1 MDFKN
6 LKIKEEKEKMKVK
19 LINNHLN
26 QKGITLI
33 ALVVTI
39 VVLLILAAVTISAV
53 FGENGLLKT
62 IEIAKEKNKI
72 AEYKEDLNQKLLEA
86 KMNVLLDNSK
96 VLEETRKIIL
106 RDKKY
111 DGAVVSEVEDNKF
124 TVITKEGYKFE
135 VTPDGAEYLE
145 KTSGTIEGN
154 KGSIVMTAVVEE
166 GKAKITFEPKT
177 EKTMEQWMSE
187 LLEKHTADKSESDL
201 EAEYVKA
208 YNEKNSTTYEDFDK
222 YLTATNK
229 TREDLKKEA
238 DEDGFSYKAYLFVQ
252 KTIYSQDMGSLME
265 LFFAYALDLSG
276 IETDYNKQLEI
287 INDTDKLKEKVVQIL
302 ECNSFEE
309 LLAEHNLTEE
319 SLEQE
324 MQENNATYN
333 QVLCALAVAFYQ
345 PITVNVSNGD
355 SFKVNFTDIMDSIPY
370 EYTPSTGGT
379 LTLNAT
385 GPQGMAG
392 TIDIEFATQNLIPV
406 GGTYTKAETGEVLV
420 GNGTTVCFPESPT
433 KLDKYTYQDYEYR
446 YQDVFIWGVWAS
458 ENEGLKDAVTTP
470 EDCMWIAH
478 VADNTKTEYAKMLD
492 DVNGVNVNYLTGA
505 FYDCKNMTKAP
516 VISANAIN
524 IGAMFEGCSSL
535 KDISNI
541 TITDKIT
548 EVSGLFKDCT
558 SLTETDLANFTIPD
572 RMTDI
577 SELFSGCSSI
587 VDASNIHIPT
597 MVKLMPRLFENCSSL
612 TKYPDFSN
620 CTQNNITICEAFVN
634 CTSLKN
640 FNGLVIPSGVNNMLG
655 TFYGCTG
662 LTTLQG
668 LNIPENV
675 DVLGD
680 NFLSHGCFEGC
691 TNLTDASNITI
702 PIKITNMDQVFKD
715 CTNLSK
721 APVIQNT
728 VTYLGSCFENTPK
741 LTEITFNGT
750 KAQWQ
755 SNVDSSALTGKTI
768 HCTDGDI

>member
-1 MDFKN
+1 MKN
-6 LKIKEEKEKMKVK
+6 LRKGE
-19 LINNHLN
+19 N
-26 QKGITLI
+26 GITLI

-53 FGENGLLKT
+53 FGEKGLLKT
-62 IEIAKEKNKI
+62 IEIAKENNKI

-135 VTPDGAEYLE
+135 VTPDGVEYLE

-154 KGSIVMTAVVEE
+154 KGSIVMTSAVE
-166 GKAKITFEPKT
+166 GAKANITFELKT
-177 EKTMEQWMSE
+177 EKTMEQWATE
-187 LLEKHTADKSESDL
+187 WIEKYTADKTETDL
-201 EAEYVKA
+201 EKEVVKA

-238 DEDGFSYKAYLFVQ
+238 DEAGFSYKAYLFVQ
-252 KTIYSQDMGSLME
+252 KTSYSEDMGIFME
-265 LFFAYALDLSG
+265 LWFAYILELSG
-276 IETDYNKQLEI
+276 TETDYNKQLEI
-287 INDTDKLKEKVVQIL
+287 INDTDKLKETMTNIL
-302 ECNSFEE
+302 GYDSFKQLLEDIGISEEEFEE
-309 LLAEHNLTEE
+309 NI
-319 SLEQE
+319 SKF
-324 MQENNATYN
+324 MQENNVTYN
-333 QVLCALAVAFYQ
+333 QVLCMLACELYQ

-355 SFKVNFTDIMDSIPY
+355 SFKVGFGDIMDSKPY

-385 GPQGMAG
+385 GPQGMTG
-392 TIDIEFATQNLIPV
+392 SIDIEFATKNLIPV

-548 EVSGLFKDCT
+548 EVSGLFKNCT

-728 VTYLGSCFENTPK
+728 VTYLGSCFDNTPK

>member
-1 MDFKN
+1 MKN
-6 LKIKEEKEKMKVK
+6 LRKGE
-19 LINNHLN
+19 N
-26 QKGITLI
+26 GITLI

-53 FGENGLLKT
+53 FGEKGLLKT
-62 IEIAKEKNKI
+62 IEIAKENNKI

-145 KTSGTIEGN
+145 KTSGTIEEN
-154 KGSIVMTAVVEE
+154 KDSIVMTAAVEE
-166 GKAKITFEPKT
+166 GKAKITFELKT

-187 LLEKHTADKSESDL
+187 LLEKHTADKSETDL
-201 EAEYVKA
+201 EKEVVKA

-238 DEDGFSYKAYLFVQ
+238 NENGFSYKAYLFVQ
-252 KTIYSQDMGSLME
+252 KTRYSEDMGIFME
-265 LFFAYALDLSG
+265 LWFAYILELSG
-276 IETDYNKQLEI
+276 TETDYNKQLEI
-287 INDTDKLKEKVVQIL
+287 INDTDKLKTAAAQVLGYE
-302 ECNSFEE
+302 SFSQLLSEMDKTEDE
-309 LLAEHNLTEE
+309 LDKEVDNV
-319 SLEQE
+319 
-324 MQENNATYN
+324 MKENNVTYN
-333 QVLCALAVAFYQ
+333 QALCALAVVIYQ

-392 TIDIEFATQNLIPV
+392 TIDIEFATRNLIPV

-446 YQDVFIWGVWAS
+446 YKDLFVWGVWVS
-458 ENEGLKDAVTTP
+458 ENEGLKDAVTIP
-470 EDCMWIAH
+470 EDCMWVAH

-492 DVNGVNVNYLTGA
+492 DVNGVDVNYLTDA

-524 IGAMFEGCSSL
+524 IGVMFEGCSSL

-548 EVSGLFKDCT
+548 EISGLFSDCT
-558 SLTETDLANFTIPD
+558 SLTETDLANFIIPD
-572 RMTDI
+572 RMTNI
-577 SELFSGCSSI
+577 NELFSGCSSI

-597 MVKLMPRLFENCSSL
+597 MVTSMARLFENCSSL

-634 CTSLKN
+634 CTSLTN

-668 LNIPENV
+668 LSIPENV
-675 DVLGD
+675 DILGN

-702 PIKITNMDQVFKD
+702 SIKITNMDQIFKD

-721 APVIQNT
+721 APIIQNT
-728 VTYLGSCFENTPK
+728 VTNFGSCFENTPK

-750 KAQWQ
+750 KAQWE
-755 SNVDSSALTGKTI
+755 SIVDSGALTGKTI